1 MAFITKKEFETH
13 VFPEIINAISRNDQ
27 SKLKM
32 AIEAAITQVSGY
44 LSRYKINEILA
55 TPPPVY
61 TDVTDEDDEEID
73 EELSIILDPY
83 ASLRTWVKDV
93 TKWHFINLVNPNID
107 LALSRSRYEDAISEL
122 QKIQAGKVAPNGWPL
137 AEQPQGATGQF
148 HVISSTKR
156 QNHF

>member
-13 VFPEIINAISRNDQ
+13 VFAEVIDAISRNDT

-32 AIEAAITQVSGY
+32 AIEAAITQVSAY
-44 LSRYKINEILA
+44 LSRYKIEEILA
-55 TPPPVY
+55 TPPPIY
-61 TDVTDEDDEEID
+61 TEPSEDDEDEID
-73 EELSIILDPY
+73 EELSILLDPY

-122 QKIQAGKVAPNGWPL
+122 QKIQAGKAAPMGWPL

-148 HVISSTKR
+148 HIVSSTKR

>member
-61 TDVTDEDDEEID
+61 TDVTDDDEEEID

-122 QKIQAGKVAPNGWPL
+122 QKIQAGRVAPNGWPL

-148 HVISSTKR
+148 HIVSSTKR